1 MKKISPR
8 YAITL
13 LTAALFSISALQA
26 ETIDIYPAEKDMT
39 REIQAAIH
47 LSREKKH
54 ASVTIQLRQGDYHIS
69 RSHASHQLYYISNTT
84 SSSENPHPVKH
95 IGLWLKGLRNV
106 IIDGGG
112 ARLITH
118 GEMTTFVIDSCE
130 NIVLRNFTL
139 VAADPTVP
147 EMTVLE
153 VGDTHMTAR
162 IHDDTRYEISGGK
175 LRWIGEGWS
184 FTQPV
189 APQVFHPGINET
201 LRCASPPRQPCASYR
216 AGTQNHPV
224 RLQLPTR
231 RNKTRASLSD
241 ERRHTG

>member
-54 ASVTIQLRQGDYHIS
+54 APVTIQLRQGDYHIS

-95 IGLWLKGLRNV
+95 NRIVAQRTEECNHRRRRSKAHHPRRDDHFCHRQLRKH
-106 IIDGGG
+106 
-112 ARLITH
+112 R
-118 GEMTTFVIDSCE
+118 
-130 NIVLRNFTL
+130 
-139 VAADPTVP
+139 
-147 EMTVLE
+147 
-153 VGDTHMTAR
+153 
-162 IHDDTRYEISGGK
+162 
-175 LRWIGEGWS
+175 
-184 FTQPV
+184 
-189 APQVFHPGINET
+189 AP
-201 LRCASPPRQPCASYR
+201 
-216 AGTQNHPV
+216 
-224 RLQLPTR
+224 
-231 RNKTRASLSD
+231 
-241 ERRHTG
+241 

>member
-139 VAADPTVP
+139 VAAD
-147 EMTVLE
+147 
-153 VGDTHMTAR
+153 
-162 IHDDTRYEISGGK
+162 TRK
-175 LRWIGEGWS
+175 W
-184 FTQPV
+184 
-189 APQVFHPGINET
+189 
-201 LRCASPPRQPCASYR
+201 
-216 AGTQNHPV
+216 
-224 RLQLPTR
+224 
-231 RNKTRASLSD
+231 
-241 ERRHTG
+241 